1 MHRDKPMYEHEVA
14 YTKTL
19 VADTAARCKRD
30 KPMREHDIAYTKT
43 LAADAA
49 VQCKGTNPSMA
60 MK

>member
-1 MHRDKPMYEHEVA
+1 MHRDKTMHEHGVA

-19 VADTAARCKRD
+19 VADTATRCKRD
-30 KPMREHDIAYTKT
+30 KPMRDRDIAYTKT

-49 VQCKGTNPSMA
+49 VQCKGKNPNMA

>member
-1 MHRDKPMYEHEVA
+1 MHNDNPMHDNEVA
-14 YTKTL
+14 YAKRL